1 MELQICKNKDETS
14 QRKCKTLHRTKITQE
29 KTKITQENSK
39 TTEVMYAV
47 PLRMYVC
54 VSACVHSRCLYY
66 PS

>member
-1 MELQICKNKDETS
+1 MESQICKNKDETS
-14 QRKCKTLHRTKITQE
+14 QRKCKTLHR
-29 KTKITQENSK
+29 TKITQENSK

-66 PS
+66 PSL